1 MSAAGRVATG
11 FSLPYVATYANNG
24 GTVTYSNGQKL
35 ARGVNVNITPE
46 SSSDN
51 IFYADNQAA
60 ESAAGTFTGGQ
71 IELEVDGLL
80 MAAERLVYG
89 APAAGTDGWTEFGD
103 SAQVPNVGLV
113 YIVRW
118 MSDSVVTYQA
128 IVHPKVKF
136 DLPEQEFA
144 TQEDEIDWQTSSIT
158 ATLMR
163 DDTSNHNWKL
173 ESAEFATEALAEAA
187 LKTKLGIS
195 T

>member
-103 SAQVPNVGLV
+103 SAQVPNVGLG

-173 ESAEFATEALAEAA
+173 ESAEFSTEALAEAA

>member
-89 APAAGTDGWTEFGD
+89 APAAGDDGWTAFGD
-103 SAQVPNVGLV
+103 SAQVPNVGLG

-173 ESAEFATEALAEAA
+173 ESAEFSTEALAEAA

>member
-89 APAAGTDGWTEFGD
+89 APAAGEDGWTAFGD
-103 SAQVPNVGLV
+103 SAQVPNVGLG

-187 LKTKLGIS
+187 LKTKLGI
-195 T
+195 TT